1 MAENF
6 VENQETN
13 GNSALDWEIFDIL
26 CRDELGLSV
35 SLWQHIE
42 MNDLNDL
49 NLFWFSISNAFYILE
64 SSVGN
69 WPI

>member
-49 NLFWFSISNAFYILE
+49 NLFGFRFQMHSISLE